1 MNFGHSFSPG
11 MSSSFLHTSD
21 IEKFLKGVD
30 HKTVSKE
37 ENQKLTEE
45 VTEKEVHDFIK
56 TLSPSKAPGTTGLN
70 SGYFLEIWPYAGSLI
85 TRSINDC
92 LETGSLPSKQRE
104 GVIVLIPKQDKDQRI
119 IGNLR
124 PITLLNCY
132 YKIIS
137 GVLTNRMKPVLQKLI
152 GNHQKAYLPGRYI
165 GECTRTVY
173 DIMNYAINN
182 EIPSMAMLV
191 DFKKAF
197 DSVSHAGDLIVDG
210 IVHDIIY
217 SSCTLANVP
226 SREVCFLVV
235 ANELLQDWLHSV
247 GYDATDY
254 LVVAV
259 EEGDGP
265 EVAYDPLILIL
276 LGDEHN
282 HALSL
287 LAGESA

>member
-37 ENQKLTEE
+37 ENNEITAKITEDE
-45 VTEKEVHDFIK
+45 VLDFIK
-56 TLSPSKAPGTTGLN
+56 TLNPNKAPGISGLR
-70 SGYFLEIWPYAGSLI
+70 SGHFLEIWPYAGSLI

-92 LETGSLPSKQRE
+92 LESGTLPSKQRE

-197 DSVSHAGDLIVDG
+197 DSVSHAFIKNALRKFNFDEKFVNWIN
-210 IVHDIIY
+210 
-217 SSCTLANVP
+217 TLLTGFK
-226 SREVCFLVV
+226 SRTLV
-235 ANELLQDWLHSV
+235 N
-247 GYDATDY
+247 GC
-254 LVVAV
+254 
-259 EEGDGP
+259 
-265 EVAYDPLILIL
+265 
-276 LGDEHN
+276 
-282 HALSL
+282 
-287 LAGESA
+287 